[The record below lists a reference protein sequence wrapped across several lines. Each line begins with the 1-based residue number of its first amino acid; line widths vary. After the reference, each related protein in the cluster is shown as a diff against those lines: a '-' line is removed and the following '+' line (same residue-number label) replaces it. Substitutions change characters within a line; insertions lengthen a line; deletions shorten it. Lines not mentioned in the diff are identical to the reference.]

1 MSDNTDNVVLGLAV
15 AVLGYVVYSHFNSAA
30 QAQSSQP
37 MQLSRQ
43 PVGSSGPGGSTA
55 WANTAGALLS
65 PFVTNLNAGG
75 TRQGMTNG
83 NYTFDQTYDSTSW
96 NPDAISQAMQQDTY
110 AALGAQG
117 MDTSN
122 QYGFTE

>member
-1 MSDNTDNVVLGLAV
+1 MSGNTDNVVLGLAV
-15 AVLGYVVYSHFNSAA
+15 AVLGYVVYSHLTSASQAQMIGVGGANRPVNGSAA
-30 QAQSSQP
+30 PNASA
-37 MQLSRQ
+37 
-43 PVGSSGPGGSTA
+43 A

-65 PFVTNLNAGG
+65 PFVANLNAGG

-83 NYTFDQTYDSTSW
+83 NYTFDQVYDSTSW

-110 AALGAQG
+110 SALGAQG

-122 QYGFTE
+122 QYGFYE